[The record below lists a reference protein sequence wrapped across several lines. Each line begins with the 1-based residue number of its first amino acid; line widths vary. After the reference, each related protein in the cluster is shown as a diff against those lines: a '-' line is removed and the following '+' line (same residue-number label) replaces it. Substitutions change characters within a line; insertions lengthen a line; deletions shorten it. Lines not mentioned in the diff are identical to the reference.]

1 MTRGAALLCLAAVV
15 VAGCGGS
22 EASSDAAEDSRAA
35 ALARSLQPEVIQL
48 RRDQVLERIEIA
60 LTNAGREQVVI
71 ERIRVMVEGY
81 RSPAAI
87 PKDSLIPAG
96 QTVNLPWPYGKVECS
111 RDFQPRVGRAR
122 VVLRVRPET
131 ARSAVTVRL
140 RPTDPDRLLER
151 IADRECTVRRVTS
164 EVDLRFA
171 DDWRPEQTDTGVEL
185 HGALLADLRVDRPR
199 EISQVAGA
207 IMYGLR
213 PDDSAGQDVPEPL
226 ASLTPERRQ
235 ARVPVVAYAA
245 RCDPHTIGEIKK
257 PFEFLVWVGPPGEE
271 PVAVTPEV
279 GQPTKDALR
288 LACAF

>member
-1 MTRGAALLCLAAVV
+1 MTRGAALLCLAAVAV
-15 VAGCGGS
+15 GGCSGP
-22 EASSDAAEDSRAA
+22 EASSEAARDPHAA
-35 ALARSLQPEVIQL
+35 ALTRSLQPQVIQL
-48 RRDQVLERIEIA
+48 RRDQVLGRIEIA
-60 LTNAGREQVVI
+60 LTNTGGEQVVV
-71 ERIRVMVEGY
+71 ERMRVTVEGF

-87 PKDSLIPAG
+87 PKDSRIPAG
-96 QTVNLPWPYGKVECS
+96 QTVNLPWPYGEVGCS
-111 RDFQPRVGRAR
+111 PDYEPQVGRAR
-122 VVLRVRPET
+122 VVLRVRPE
-131 ARSAVTVRL
+131 AAPSAVTVRL

-151 IADRECTVRRVTS
+151 IAERECTVRRVAS

-171 DDWRPEQTDTGVEL
+171 DDWRPEQTDNGVEL
-185 HGALLADLRVDRPR
+185 HGALLADLRVDQPR

-213 PDDSAGQDVPEPL
+213 PDDSAGPDVPAAL
-226 ASLTPERRQ
+226 ATLTPERRQ

-257 PFEFLVWVGPPGEE
+257 PFEFLVWVGAPGEE

-279 GQPTKDALR
+279 GQPTRDALR